1 MKELTLLHY
10 VSALHADDSSD
21 EPEFN
26 IVKLNTISGRGSN
39 PEPSVYFLALFG
51 YCSLLNLSARNVL
64 TN

>member
-1 MKELTLLHY
+1 